1 MEAEAAKPATAD
13 TVNGLRKSEQLS
25 RRLICRDSETS
36 YRKQGHA
43 PGIVATIRKGNRN
56 AVVVS
61 VKEGGQHPLLDIRQH
76 EPDGLQVLQPTRSG
90 ISNIDKVMARELV
103 TALLRFIAGCR
114 T

>member
-13 TVNGLRKSEQLS
+13 TVNGLRKSEQLG
-25 RRLICRDSETS
+25 RRLNRRDSETS
-36 YRKQGHA
+36 SQMQGQP
-43 PGIVATIRKGNRN
+43 PGVIATIRKGNRN
-56 AVVVS
+56 AVVIS
-61 VKEGGQHPLLDIRQH
+61 IKERDRQPLLDIRQH

-103 TALLRFIAGCR
+103 TALLHFIAGCR

>member
-1 MEAEAAKPATAD
+1 MDAEAAKPATAD
-13 TVNGLRKSEQLS
+13 TVNGLRKSEQLGS
-25 RRLICRDSETS
+25 RLICRNSETS
-36 YRKQGHA
+36 SRKQDKP

-61 VKEGGQHPLLDIRQH
+61 VKEDGQHPLLDIRQH
-76 EPDGLQVLQPTRSG
+76 EPNGLQELKPTRSG

-103 TALLRFIAGCR
+103 TALLKFVAGCR

>member
-13 TVNGLRKSEQLS
+13 TVNGLWKSEQLG

-36 YRKQGHA
+36 YRKQGQP

-61 VKEGGQHPLLDIRQH
+61 VKERDGKPLLDIRQH

-90 ISNIDKVMARELV
+90 ISNIDKMMARELV
-103 TALLRFIAGCR
+103 TTLLRFIAGCR